1 MMLNQW
7 KGRVPKETS
16 QNMLWDIHCSFHK
29 HFLIL
34 IETHTMW
41 SETQRP
47 LVLEGVVGHT
57 DVKSRLTKYLTARP
71 YSNVM
76 MLHGPPGIGKTT
88 MALAAIRSAG
98 MEPLEINATQTMR
111 SHEDVAR
118 LVASYRNSRS
128 ISSLLRGD
136 TKTSCLLLDEIDGS
150 DSHAQR
156 KLVEWMTGNERTL
169 PVLLTCNEV
178 PRIFKTSEKIEVI
191 RCHPPSPS
199 DLSALF
205 PNQDTTALAK
215 EYQYDIRRIL
225 QSLQYGKSIALP
237 PPTPLTKFSP
247 EVNEILRQK
256 AWVQEDPLLVA
267 HARRRDTQGTVH
279 SSQATA

>member
-1 MMLNQW
+1 
-7 KGRVPKETS
+7 
-16 QNMLWDIHCSFHK
+16 
-29 HFLIL
+29 
-34 IETHTMW
+34 MW

-57 DVKSRLTKYLTARP
+57 EVKSRLTGYLTRKP
-71 YSNVM
+71 YSNVLV
-76 MLHGPPGIGKTT
+76 LHGPPGIGKTT

-136 TKTSCLLLDEIDGS
+136 TKSSCLLLDEIDGS

-156 KLVEWMTGNERTL
+156 KLVEWMVSSDRTL

-191 RCHPPSPS
+191 RCHPPKPS
-199 DLSALF
+199 DLNTLF
-205 PNQDTTALAK
+205 PGQDTTALAR
-215 EYQYDIRRIL
+215 EYQHDIRRIL
-225 QSLQYGKSIALP
+225 QSLQYGRSEALP
-237 PPTPLTKFSP
+237 PPAPLTKFSP
-247 EVNEILRQK
+247 EVNEILKQK
-256 AWVQEDPLLVA
+256 SWTQDDPLLA
-267 HARRRDTQGTVH
+267 GLARHRDRLGNANL
-279 SSQATA
+279 SQATA

>member
-1 MMLNQW
+1 
-7 KGRVPKETS
+7 
-16 QNMLWDIHCSFHK
+16 
-29 HFLIL
+29 
-34 IETHTMW
+34 MW

-57 DVKSRLTKYLTARP
+57 DVKSRLTKYLTTKP
-71 YSNVM
+71 HSHVIV
-76 MLHGPPGIGKTT
+76 LHGPPGIGKTT
-88 MALAAIRSAG
+88 MALAAIRSSG

-118 LVASYRNSRS
+118 LVASYRNNRS

-136 TKTSCLLLDEIDGS
+136 TKSSCLLLDEIDGS

-156 KLVEWMTGNERTL
+156 KLVEWMTSNERTL

-199 DLSALF
+199 DLTILF
-205 PNQDTTALAK
+205 PNRDTAALAK
-215 EYQYDIRRIL
+215 EHQHDVRRIL
-225 QSLQYGKSIALP
+225 QSLQYGRSVVLP
-237 PPTPLTKFSP
+237 PPAPLTKFSP
-247 EVNEILRQK
+247 EINDILRQK
-256 AWVQEDPLLVA
+256 AWVREDPLLA
-267 HARRRDTQGTVH
+267 ALARRRGIPGTE
-279 SSQATA
+279 SLSQTTA

>member
-1 MMLNQW
+1 
-7 KGRVPKETS
+7 
-16 QNMLWDIHCSFHK
+16 
-29 HFLIL
+29 
-34 IETHTMW
+34 
-41 SETQRP
+41 
-47 LVLEGVVGHT
+47 
-57 DVKSRLTKYLTARP
+57 
-71 YSNVM
+71 

-156 KLVEWMTGNERTL
+156 KLVEWMTGTERTL

-199 DLSALF
+199 DLSVLF
-205 PNQDTTALAK
+205 PNQDTAALAK

-225 QSLQYGKSIALP
+225 QSLQYGKSITLP

-247 EVNEILRQK
+247 EVNEMLRQK
-256 AWVQEDPLLVA
+256 SWVQDDPLLVA
-267 HARRRDTQGTVH
+267 HARRRDTQGIVH
-279 SSQATA
+279 SSQATE

>member
-1 MMLNQW
+1 
-7 KGRVPKETS
+7 
-16 QNMLWDIHCSFHK
+16 
-29 HFLIL
+29 
-34 IETHTMW
+34 MW

-57 DVKSRLTKYLTARP
+57 EVKSRLTRYLTTKP
-71 YSNVM
+71 YSNVLV
-76 MLHGPPGIGKTT
+76 LHGPPGIGKTT
-88 MALAAIRSAG
+88 MALAGIRSAG

-136 TKTSCLLLDEIDGS
+136 TKSSCLLLDEIDGS

-156 KLVEWMTGNERTL
+156 KLVEWMVSSDRTL

-191 RCHPPSPS
+191 RCHPPKPS
-199 DLSALF
+199 DLSTLF
-205 PNQDTTALAK
+205 PDQDTSALAR
-215 EYQYDIRRIL
+215 EYQHDIRRIL
-225 QSLQYGKSIALP
+225 QSLQYGRSEALP
-237 PPTPLTKFSP
+237 PPAPLTKFSL

-256 AWVQEDPLLVA
+256 AWVQDDPLLA
-267 HARRRDTQGTVH
+267 GLARHRDTLGNAS

>member
-1 MMLNQW
+1 
-7 KGRVPKETS
+7 
-16 QNMLWDIHCSFHK
+16 
-29 HFLIL
+29 
-34 IETHTMW
+34 
-41 SETQRP
+41 
-47 LVLEGVVGHT
+47 
-57 DVKSRLTKYLTARP
+57 
-71 YSNVM
+71 

-156 KLVEWMTGNERTL
+156 KLVEWMTGTERTL

-199 DLSALF
+199 DLSVLF
-205 PNQDTTALAK
+205 PNQDTAALAK

-225 QSLQYGKSIALP
+225 QSLQYGKSITLP

-247 EVNEILRQK
+247 EVNEMLRQK
-256 AWVQEDPLLVA
+256 SWVQEDPLLVA
-267 HARRRDTQGTVH
+267 HARRRDTQGIVH
-279 SSQATA
+279 SSQATE

>member
-1 MMLNQW
+1 
-7 KGRVPKETS
+7 
-16 QNMLWDIHCSFHK
+16 
-29 HFLIL
+29 
-34 IETHTMW
+34 MW

-57 DVKSRLTKYLTARP
+57 DVKSRLTAYLTTKP
-71 YSNVM
+71 YSHVLV
-76 MLHGPPGIGKTT
+76 LHGPPGIGKTT

-118 LVASYRNSRS
+118 LVASYRNNRS

-136 TKTSCLLLDEIDGS
+136 TKSSCLLLDEIDGS

-156 KLVEWMTGNERTL
+156 KLVEWMVSTDRTL

-191 RCHPPSPS
+191 RCHPPKPS
-199 DLSALF
+199 DLAILF
-205 PNQDTTALAK
+205 PHHDTSALAK
-215 EYQYDIRRIL
+215 EYQHDVRRIL
-225 QSLQYGKSIALP
+225 QSLQYGRSEALP
-237 PPTPLTKFSP
+237 PPAPLTKFSP
-247 EVNEILRQK
+247 ELNDILRQK
-256 AWVQEDPLLVA
+256 VWVEQDPLVVA
-267 HARRRDTQGTVH
+267 LECHRGKQGNVH
-279 SSQATA
+279 SSDTTA

>member
-1 MMLNQW
+1 
-7 KGRVPKETS
+7 
-16 QNMLWDIHCSFHK
+16 
-29 HFLIL
+29 
-34 IETHTMW
+34 
-41 SETQRP
+41 
-47 LVLEGVVGHT
+47 
-57 DVKSRLTKYLTARP
+57 
-71 YSNVM
+71 
-76 MLHGPPGIGKTT
+76 

-156 KLVEWMTGNERTL
+156 KLVEWMTGTERTL

-199 DLSALF
+199 DLSVLF
-205 PNQDTTALAK
+205 PNQDTAALAK

-225 QSLQYGKSIALP
+225 QSLQYGKSITLP

-247 EVNEILRQK
+247 EVNEMLRQK
-256 AWVQEDPLLVA
+256 SWVQDDPLLVA
-267 HARRRDTQGTVH
+267 HARRRDTQGIVH
-279 SSQATA
+279 SSQATE